1 MLLPEGW
8 ANLNAI
14 LLNFLFLKI
23 ERGERATFGCEYFER
38 VRLMG
43 DELKKRKF
51 GSMVGDE
58 RLELPTLTV

>member
-23 ERGERATFGCEYFER
+23 ERGERAKCMCEYFER
-38 VRLMG
+38 VRLMR
-43 DELKKRKF
+43 DELKKEIRKY
-51 GSMVGDE
+51 GG
-58 RLELPTLTV
+58 R